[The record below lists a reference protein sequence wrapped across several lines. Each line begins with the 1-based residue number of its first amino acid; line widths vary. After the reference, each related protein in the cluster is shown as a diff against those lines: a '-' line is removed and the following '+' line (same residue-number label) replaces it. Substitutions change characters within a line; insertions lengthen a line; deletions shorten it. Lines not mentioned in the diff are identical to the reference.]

1 MAVKHFFGGE
11 TSKVGGI
18 EKIYFKNWL
27 ISVFQGKIYHF
38 NHFFLKRLEI
48 VTEIVILNADL

>member
-18 EKIYFKNWL
+18 DKKCLKNWL
-27 ISVFQGKIYHF
+27 ISVFQGKMYHF
-38 NHFFLKRLEI
+38 NHFFSEE
-48 VTEIVILNADL
+48 TGNCH